1 MTLRPLILLL
11 ALLACG
17 HADPPPR
24 ATLIASASLFG
35 DWRDLEGARATQL
48 RGGDARNWYAG
59 KFVELDRGETCEVLN
74 SHCGEPFSAPMAE
87 VQVAV
92 GAHRGERG
100 WLASKFLSPDPC
112 TQSPPR

>member
-1 MTLRPLILLL
+1 MTLRPLILLV

-48 RGGDARNWYAG
+48 RGGDARN
-59 KFVELDRGETCEVLN
+59 LN

-92 GAHRGERG
+92 GAHRGEKG